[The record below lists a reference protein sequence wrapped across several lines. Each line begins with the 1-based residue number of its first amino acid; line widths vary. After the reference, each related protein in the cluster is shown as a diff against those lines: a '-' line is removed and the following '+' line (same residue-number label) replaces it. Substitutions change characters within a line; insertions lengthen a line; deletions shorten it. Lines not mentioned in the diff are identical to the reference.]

1 MKLTLLLTFMV
12 LITASCCDKTGRYVI
27 DGHCDK
33 SLDGDTVSLAY
44 SNDGTSLVDFST
56 AVVSDGKFKFC
67 GSVVGCKV
75 AYMCCRQGE
84 YNVCTMFFL
93 EEGHM
98 TVTMDTAHFVVS
110 GTGYND
116 MHNRVEDSIRYYIRE
131 LEDIEYSFYERE
143 LENEELIRLGTKG
156 YNLQKNLISYI
167 RNTINSN
174 MGNMFGLYMLVAY
187 SDLFT
192 NTELKQL
199 IAGIPTSSID
209 RSNNSL
215 YDVIVAISS
224 ERDRYNK

>member
-44 SNDGTSLVDFST
+44 SNDGTSLINFCTV
-56 AVVSDGKFKFC
+56 VVSDGKFKFE
-67 GSVVGCKV
+67 GSVEGCKV
-75 AYMCCRQGE
+75 AYICCRQG
-84 YNVCTMFFL
+84 NNNLCTIFFL
-93 EEGHM
+93 EEGYM
-98 TVTMDTAHFVVS
+98 TAIMDRAHFIVS

-116 MHNRVEDSIRYYIRE
+116 MYNRVEDSIRYYIRE

-187 SDLFT
+187 SDSFFDIRTNISRYRINYCYHGILACILYFT
-192 NTELKQL
+192 
-199 IAGIPTSSID
+199 
-209 RSNNSL
+209 SN
-215 YDVIVAISS
+215 IF
-224 ERDRYNK
+224 

>member
-12 LITASCCDKTGRYVI
+12 LITASCSDKTGRYVI

-44 SNDGTSLVDFST
+44 SNDGAFLIGFST
-56 AVVSDGKFKFC
+56 AVVTDGKFKFD
-67 GSVVGCKV
+67 GSVEGCKV
-75 AYMCCRQGE
+75 AYICCRQGE
-84 YNVCTMFFL
+84 RNICTIFFL
-93 EEGHM
+93 EEGYM
-98 TVTMDTAHFVVS
+98 TATMDRAHFTVS

-116 MHNRVEDSIRYYIRE
+116 MYNRFEDSIRYYIRE

-215 YDVIVAISS
+215 YDVIVAISN

>member
-1 MKLTLLLTFMV
+1 MKLTLLLTYMV
-12 LITASCCDKTGRYVI
+12 LITASCCDKTGRFLI
-27 DGHCDK
+27 EGHCNK
-33 SLDGDTVSLAY
+33 SLEGDTISLAY
-44 SNDGTSLVDFST
+44 SKDGRSLVDFST

-67 GSVVGCKV
+67 GSVEGCKV
-75 AYMCCRQGE
+75 VYMCCRQGE

-98 TVTMDTAHFVVS
+98 TATMDTAHFVVS

-131 LEDIEYSFYERE
+131 LENIEYSFYERE

-156 YNLQKNLISYI
+156 YNLQKNLVSYI

-174 MGNMFGLYMLVAY
+174 VDNMFGLYMLAAY
-187 SDLFT
+187 SDLFSS
-192 NTELKQL
+192 TELRQL
-199 IAGIPTSSID
+199 IIDIPASSID

-224 ERDRYNK
+224 ERDMYNK

>member
-44 SNDGTSLVDFST
+44 SNDGAFLIGFST
-56 AVVSDGKFKFC
+56 AVITDGKFKFE
-67 GSVVGCKV
+67 GSVEGCKV
-75 AYMCCRQGE
+75 AYICCRQGE
-84 YNVCTMFFL
+84 RNICTIFFL
-93 EEGHM
+93 EEGYM
-98 TVTMDTAHFVVS
+98 TATMDRAHFTVS

-116 MHNRVEDSIRYYIRE
+116 MYNRFEDSIRYYIRE

-143 LENEELIRLGTKG
+143 LENEEMIRLGTKG

-192 NTELKQL
+192 STELKQL